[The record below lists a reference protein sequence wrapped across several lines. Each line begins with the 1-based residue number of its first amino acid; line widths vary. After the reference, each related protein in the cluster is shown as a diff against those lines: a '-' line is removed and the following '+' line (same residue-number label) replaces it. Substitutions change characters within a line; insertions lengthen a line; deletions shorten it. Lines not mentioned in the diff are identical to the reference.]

1 MKIDYKSFEIE
12 VIDDKNYK
20 LKSTNN
26 LHQYRK
32 IYFEENEYHPS
43 SKHAVIV
50 KENGIEISSVI
61 ICETQGTTGI
71 HENSFIIEDNK
82 MWILVSNKVYCLEI
96 PSLKIIWQKEFDQFT
111 NFCIYQLEEN
121 FIIHGE
127 LEIFRITKEGNILWS
142 FGGRDIWVN
151 PEGKNELII
160 EENFIRLFD
169 FESNEYIIN
178 FNGKT
183 LEFKPKIQNS

>member
-61 ICETQGTTGI
+61 ICETQGATGI

-82 MWILVSNKVYCLEI
+82 M
-96 PSLKIIWQKEFDQFT
+96 IIAPDGAK
-111 NFCIYQLEEN
+111 YL
-121 FIIHGE
+121 
-127 LEIFRITKEGNILWS
+127 
-142 FGGRDIWVN
+142 
-151 PEGKNELII
+151 
-160 EENFIRLFD
+160 
-169 FESNEYIIN
+169 
-178 FNGKT
+178 
-183 LEFKPKIQNS
+183 